1 MRTLDPNTDYILNQ
15 YIKPMKKLFLLTSSL
30 WLTLLSGDLL
40 AAAKIEADAPELLYT
55 GRIDF
60 TDKKAPQLSWPGT
73 SIKANFTGTSLGLVL
88 DDQKGRNYYN
98 VIVDG
103 NTLHPYVLEAKQG
116 EHSYEISRALA
127 PGKHTLE
134 IYKRTEGE
142 EGASAFKG
150 LLLDD
155 NGKLSPPTRPK
166 RRMEIYGDSI
176 TCGMGNEGADNGRD
190 DLASEKNNYWAYG
203 SVAAR
208 KLDAELHTICKS
220 GIGIMV
226 SWFPFIMPQY
236 YDQLSAVGDN
246 ETQWDFS
253 RWTPDVVVIN
263 LFQNDS
269 WLIDR
274 EKRLEPIPSDK
285 ERIQAYVD
293 FVRSIRAK
301 YPDAQIISALGSMD
315 ATANDKWPN
324 YIRAAVKRMQ
334 TEFNDKKLDTL
345 FFDYTGYGQ
354 HPRVAQHIDNGEK
367 LTAFIKQK
375 MGW

>member
-1 MRTLDPNTDYILNQ
+1 MKRIIALTAILC
-15 YIKPMKKLFLLTSSL
+15 
-30 WLTLLSGDLL
+30 L
-40 AAAKIEADAPELLYT
+40 ALVSARVPAATRVDADAEALQYT

-60 TDKKAPQLSWPGT
+60 SDRKAPLLSWPGS
-73 SIKANFTGTSLGLVL
+73 SIEANFTGTSLALVL
-88 DDQKGRNYYN
+88 DDEQGNNYYN

-103 NTLHPYVLEAKQG
+103 NRRHPFVLQAKKG
-116 EHSYEISRALA
+116 EHRYEIGYGLS
-127 PGKHTLE
+127 PGKHSLE
-134 IYKRTEGE
+134 IVKRTEGA
-142 EGASAFKG
+142 EGATAFKG
-150 LLLDD
+150 LLLSDD
-155 NGKLSPPTRPK
+155 ARLLPPPERPE

-176 TCGMGNEGADNGRD
+176 SCGMGNEGADNGRD

-208 KLDAELHTICKS
+208 RLDAELHTICRS

-226 SWFPFIMPQY
+226 SWFPFTMPQY

-246 ETQWDFS
+246 DSRWDFS

-274 EKRLEPIPSDK
+274 EKRLDPIPSDK

-301 YPDAQIISALGSMD
+301 YPEAQIICALGSMD
-315 ATANDKWPN
+315 ATANDKWPD
-324 YIRAAVKRMQ
+324 YIRAAVKQMRS
-334 TEFNDKKLDTL
+334 EFDDEKLATL

-354 HPRVAQHIDNGEK
+354 HPRIAQHVANGEK
-367 LTAFIKQK
+367 LAAFIKRK
-375 MGW
+375 MDW